1 MVRFIWVGKISL
13 CGEGSETILNKTR
26 DTKTEMSPLLTLKS
40 VRSLNI
46 YKNRK
51 KQTYKLCYNRLK

>member
-1 MVRFIWVGKISL
+1 MGKISL

-26 DTKTEMSPLLTLKS
+26 DTKTEMSPLLILKS

-51 KQTYKLCYNRLK
+51 K

>member
-1 MVRFIWVGKISL
+1 MGKISL
-13 CGEGSETILNKTR
+13 CGEGSETILNKTH